1 VHGELDLSKAP
12 FAAVGEAGTQDVR
25 VVVVGDGR
33 VRCVESAV
41 IDDSFTTGGIRSA
54 LLPGEVGR
62 DSSTELGFGQEQFTD
77 DSPTPGFPL
86 VSDNGSVGSELML
99 APARD
104 GGNAGVRE
112 LQKIHRLLRGR
123 YLWAIF
129 LAVMLGSA
137 GGFGGFRLGSKL
149 FRSNGAIRIVPVV
162 PKVMYAVDEKG
173 SIPMYETYVDAQL
186 AMLKSQRVT
195 QMAMDDPIWQ
205 QQGSVSSRSPEAI
218 ERFAQGLDISR
229 QGELIWVRALN
240 TNADSA
246 KAAVDATIHAY
257 LAIYDELETKQL
269 EDRSK
274 VRENVKLNLQTQYDA
289 LQDSIREVASH
300 YGTDDL
306 SSQFSAKQ
314 QDRNQLGL
322 AIREMEL
329 SRLDQPTNTGLPA
342 AAPTTMPVMRTPEDV
357 AYRYRDGRMLS
368 LLDHESQYR
377 EELEALKGRGLGPG
391 LTAVKEAQHR
401 LEVAHAEVQRYF
413 EMIKKYAKDTP
424 GGIAAAADPQLRLAA
439 LKEMYGVADKDM
451 LQLGRDALAIS
462 QKREQAMELKK
473 SLDEATR
480 AIEQLSI
487 ERRVMGR
494 VVPMLADTP
503 LSPYKDTRAGMA
515 IAGGMSGI
523 LLGFGSML
531 LLGLL
536 RGRLEHPDDADSHLP
551 TLTTLGVIPALPKDL
566 TDPEHAAL
574 AAHSVHEI
582 RTRLQILTQDNPRQ
596 TFGITSPTAGAGK
609 TSLTLALG
617 LSFAAANQRTLL
629 IDCDIVGGGLTRAAE
644 AIARRRI
651 GQVLLRE
658 RLITSRQLEE
668 ALRASRRSRRRIG
681 QTLVE
686 LGFVTKQVLRDAMVL
701 QKNEVMGLLEALEG
715 EDVLSCVAPSGIDG
729 LHILPLGEASVHD
742 AATLSPGAF
751 RELIDRAS
759 RCFDVVIVDTGP
771 ILGSLEVSV
780 VASQMDAMV
789 LAVARGDS
797 KSIVRKALTQLSV
810 VGTRVAGM
818 VFNRASHRDVVAFSS
833 HSSSSSRST
842 RSGSDGPVVEHRDVP
857 EAHKLGPVARA
868 VASWS
873 APRGSSDRRAV
884 GRNEQQ
890 EQQQPATTATTK

>member
-1 VHGELDLSKAP
+1 M
-12 FAAVGEAGTQDVR
+12 R

-33 VRCVESAV
+33 VRCIESAV
-41 IDDSFTTGGIRSA
+41 IGDSVTSGGIRSA

-62 DSSTELGFGQEQFTD
+62 DPSTEVGFGQEQFTD

-86 VSDNGSVGSELML
+86 GSDNGGVGSELML

-104 GGNAGVRE
+104 AGNAGVRE

-123 YLWAIF
+123 YVWAIL

-205 QQGSVSSRSPEAI
+205 QQGSGSSRSPEAI

-269 EDRSK
+269 EERSK

-289 LQDSIREVASH
+289 LQDSIREIANH

-329 SRLDQPTNTGLPA
+329 SRLDQPANAASPA

-357 AYRYRDGRMLS
+357 AYRYRDARMLS
-368 LLDHESQYR
+368 LLDRESQYR
-377 EELEALKGRGLGPG
+377 EELEALKGRGFGPG
-391 LTAVKEAQHR
+391 MNVVKEAQHR
-401 LEVAHAEVQRYF
+401 VEMAHTEVQRYF
-413 EMIKKYAKDTP
+413 EMLKKYTKDTP
-424 GGIAAAADPQLRLAA
+424 GGIGAAAIDPQLRLAA
-439 LKEMYGVADKDM
+439 LKEMFAVADRDM

-462 QKREQAMELKK
+462 QKRDQAMELKK

-531 LLGLL
+531 LVGLL
-536 RGRLEHPDDADSHLP
+536 RGRLDHPDDADSHLP
-551 TLTTLGVIPALPKDL
+551 TLTTLGVIPVLPKDL
-566 TDPEHAAL
+566 TNPEHAAL

-582 RTRLQILTQDNPRQ
+582 RTRLQILTQGNPRQ

-617 LSFAAANQRTLL
+617 LAFAAANQRTLL

-701 QKNEVMGLLEALEG
+701 QKNEVMGLLDALNG
-715 EDVLSCVAPSGIDG
+715 EDVLSCVAPLGIDG
-729 LHILPLGEASVHD
+729 LQILPLGEASVHD

-797 KSIVRKALTQLSV
+797 KSIVRKALMQLSV

-818 VFNRASHRDVVAFSS
+818 VFNRASHRDVIAFSS
-833 HSSSSSRST
+833 HGSSSSRST

-857 EAHKLGPVARA
+857 EAQKLGPVARA

-884 GRNEQQ
+884 GRNV
-890 EQQQPATTATTK
+890 QQPQATTTATTK